1 MADQHSTE
9 GASTSESSGGS
20 SESVV
25 ELNIKTLDSQI
36 YSFHADKNSI
46 APMIPASW
54 TSLSVKVERR
64 ATSVFTVVKHLSFS
78 TLVLRSKP
86 FCGKILFFKS
96 TGSNFNFKLSSFQLE
111 LLNCQGLAKYVE
123 WSANM
128 MEEDARWRLKLAEL
142 QAKKERI
149 RIWTNYVPPPSNS
162 KAIHNQNFTGKVEL
176 LAYNDMNVPFQYFDL
191 VEICDARCIYLM
203 AEIFAFNIGFPLD
216 LTQAGLLLE
225 VPTEDLLYEYSRI
238 VLNKNVE
245 NLYACGGSIQLH
257 WSLWPPP
264 QNGAATK
271 WFCTS
276 KGLLGAGP
284 SGIKAADAIITDAGA
299 MHVAGVPIVNL
310 SIVVVWEVTPG
321 PGTGFQAIPKTS
333 VNTML
338 PPSLNPP
345 SWSGFAPLAV
355 YLFSWQEYFL
365 SESKQGKKH
374 TDQDFSDNVSLHCS
388 LVSNFSAYVSPE
400 AAAQSAATTMWGS
413 GVTAVA
419 FDPTRGGS
427 VIAVVIVEGQYM
439 SPYDPDEGPSIT
451 GWRVQRWES
460 CLKPVVLHQIFGN
473 PTSSFGR
480 QAPMQ
485 TVWETKVNKSIPPT
499 NDFKAHQAVAG
510 GPNADSSA
518 EKGKRVTFDP
528 FDMPSDVRTLARI
541 LYSAH
546 GGEVAVAFL
555 RVALL
560 GSFFINS

>member
-36 YSFHADKNSI
+36 YSFHADKNSV